1 MIGAL
6 YLRLHLPGCGSLKD
20 KRRIIK
26 SLNQRVRQ
34 KYQVAVAEVGDLNRP
49 TYCELEI
56 AGVANERAHVHRVL
70 TAVSR
75 VFESRPEINVIEVQ
89 TDI

>member
-6 YLRLHLPGCGSLKD
+6 HLRLHLPGCGSLKD

-34 KYQVAVAEVGDLNRP
+34 KFNVAVAEVGELDRP

-56 AGVANERAHVHRVL
+56 AGVANERAHIHRVL
-70 TAVSR
+70 TAVAR
-75 VFESRPEINVIEVQ
+75 VYESRPELNVVDVYTEI
-89 TDI
+89 